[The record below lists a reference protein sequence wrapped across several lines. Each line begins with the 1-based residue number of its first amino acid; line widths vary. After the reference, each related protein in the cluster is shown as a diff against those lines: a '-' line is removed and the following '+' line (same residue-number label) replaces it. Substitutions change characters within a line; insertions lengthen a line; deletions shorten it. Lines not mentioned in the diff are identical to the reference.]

1 MDGQRTSVSVAT
13 VELKATPAGTHLV
26 YTEQGVY
33 LDGLDTPDSRRSGT
47 NSQLD
52 NLATVL
58 EGAGM
63 NAERELR
70 DLIEERVRAVR
81 ERDSATLAA
90 RPAEDVIT
98 FDVLPP
104 LNSRGSQASVEHL
117 QAWFDGYDGPIDYSA
132 RDVQVSA
139 QGDLGFCSFLY
150 HVGGTLKT
158 GDRVNMWVRA
168 TLCCRRIDG
177 RWRIVHDHES
187 VPFDPATGQAL
198 ISLEP
203 Q

>member
-1 MDGQRTSVSVAT
+1 
-13 VELKATPAGTHLV
+13 
-26 YTEQGVY
+26 
-33 LDGLDTPDSRRSGT
+33 
-47 NSQLD
+47 
-52 NLATVL
+52 
-58 EGAGM
+58 M
-63 NAERELR
+63 NAEHELR
-70 DLIEERVRAVR
+70 DLVEERVRAVR

-90 RPAEDVIT
+90 RPAKDVIT

-104 LNSRGSQASVEHL
+104 LNSRGSQATVEHL

-132 RDVQVSA
+132 HDVQASA

-158 GDRVNMWVRA
+158 GDQVNMWVRA

-187 VPFDPATGQAL
+187 VPFDLATGQAL

>member
-1 MDGQRTSVSVAT
+1 
-13 VELKATPAGTHLV
+13 
-26 YTEQGVY
+26 
-33 LDGLDTPDSRRSGT
+33 
-47 NSQLD
+47 
-52 NLATVL
+52 
-58 EGAGM
+58 M

-70 DLIEERVRAVR
+70 DLIHERVHAVR

-90 RPAEDVIT
+90 RPADDVIT

-104 LNSRGSQASVEHL
+104 LNSRGSQAVVEHL
-117 QAWFDGYDGPIDYSA
+117 QAWFDGYDGPIDYSVH
-132 RDVQVSA
+132 DVQVSA
-139 QGDLGFCSFLY
+139 EGDLGFGSFLY
-150 HVGGTLKT
+150 HVGGSLKT
-158 GDRVNMWVRA
+158 GDQVNMWVRA

>member
-1 MDGQRTSVSVAT
+1 
-13 VELKATPAGTHLV
+13 
-26 YTEQGVY
+26 
-33 LDGLDTPDSRRSGT
+33 
-47 NSQLD
+47 
-52 NLATVL
+52 
-58 EGAGM
+58 M

-70 DLIEERVRAVR
+70 DLIDERVRAVR

-104 LNSRGSQASVEHL
+104 LNSRGSQATVEHL
-117 QAWFDGYDGPIDYSA
+117 RAWFDGYDGPIDYSA
-132 RDVQVSA
+132 HDVQVSA
-139 QGDLGFCSFLY
+139 QGDLGFCSYLY

-158 GDRVNMWVRA
+158 GGQVNMWVRA

-177 RWRIVHDHES
+177 RWRIAHDHES

>member
-1 MDGQRTSVSVAT
+1 
-13 VELKATPAGTHLV
+13 
-26 YTEQGVY
+26 
-33 LDGLDTPDSRRSGT
+33 
-47 NSQLD
+47 
-52 NLATVL
+52 
-58 EGAGM
+58 M
-63 NAERELR
+63 NAEHELR
-70 DLIEERVRAVR
+70 DLVEERVRAVR

-90 RPAEDVIT
+90 RPAKDVIT

-104 LNSRGSQASVEHL
+104 LNSRGSQATVEHL

-132 RDVQVSA
+132 HDVQASA

-158 GDRVNMWVRA
+158 GDQVNMWVRA

>member
-1 MDGQRTSVSVAT
+1 
-13 VELKATPAGTHLV
+13 
-26 YTEQGVY
+26 
-33 LDGLDTPDSRRSGT
+33 
-47 NSQLD
+47 
-52 NLATVL
+52 
-58 EGAGM
+58 M
-63 NAERELR
+63 NAEQELR
-70 DLIEERVRAVR
+70 DLIDERVRAVR

-90 RPAEDVIT
+90 RPADDVIT

-104 LNSRGSQASVEHL
+104 LNSRGSQATVAHL

-132 RDVQVSA
+132 HDVQVSA

-158 GDRVNMWVRA
+158 GDQVNMWVRA

-177 RWRIVHDHES
+177 RWRIMHDHES
-187 VPFDPATGQAL
+187 VPFNPATGQAL

>member
-1 MDGQRTSVSVAT
+1 
-13 VELKATPAGTHLV
+13 
-26 YTEQGVY
+26 
-33 LDGLDTPDSRRSGT
+33 
-47 NSQLD
+47 
-52 NLATVL
+52 
-58 EGAGM
+58 M
-63 NAERELR
+63 NAERDLR
-70 DLIEERVRAVR
+70 DLVEERVRAVR

-90 RPAEDVIT
+90 RPADDVIT

-104 LNSRGSQASVEHL
+104 LNSRGSQATVEHL

-132 RDVQVSA
+132 HDVQVNA
-139 QGDLGFCSFLY
+139 QDDLGFCSFLY

-158 GDRVNMWVRA
+158 GDQVNMWVRA
-168 TLCCRRIDG
+168 TLCCRRTDG

>member
-1 MDGQRTSVSVAT
+1 
-13 VELKATPAGTHLV
+13 
-26 YTEQGVY
+26 
-33 LDGLDTPDSRRSGT
+33 
-47 NSQLD
+47 
-52 NLATVL
+52 
-58 EGAGM
+58 M
-63 NAERELR
+63 NAERDLR
-70 DLIEERVRAVR
+70 DLVEERVRAVR
-81 ERDSATLAA
+81 ERDSATLVA
-90 RPAEDVIT
+90 RPTDDVIT

-104 LNSRGSQASVEHL
+104 LNSRGSQATADHL
-117 QAWFDGYDGPIDYSA
+117 QKWFDGYAGPIDYSA
-132 RDVQVSA
+132 HDVQASA

-158 GDRVNMWVRA
+158 GDQVNMWVRA

>member
-1 MDGQRTSVSVAT
+1 MTA
-13 VELKATPAGTHLV
+13 A
-26 YTEQGVY
+26 
-33 LDGLDTPDSRRSGT
+33 
-47 NSQLD
+47 
-52 NLATVL
+52 
-58 EGAGM
+58 
-63 NAERELR
+63 RELR
-70 DLIEERVRAVR
+70 DLVDERVRAVR

-104 LNSRGSQASVEHL
+104 LNSRGSQATVEHL
-117 QAWFDGYDGPIDYSA
+117 QTWFDGYDGPIDYSA
-132 RDVQVSA
+132 HDLQVSA
-139 QGDLGFCSFLY
+139 QDDLGFCSFLY

-158 GDRVNMWVRA
+158 GDAVNMWVRA
-168 TLCCRRIDG
+168 TLCCRRIDE

-187 VPFDPATGQAL
+187 VPFDPVTGQAL

>member
-1 MDGQRTSVSVAT
+1 
-13 VELKATPAGTHLV
+13 
-26 YTEQGVY
+26 
-33 LDGLDTPDSRRSGT
+33 
-47 NSQLD
+47 
-52 NLATVL
+52 
-58 EGAGM
+58 M

-70 DLIEERVRAVR
+70 GLVEERVRAVH
-81 ERDSATLAA
+81 ERDTATLAA
-90 RPAEDVIT
+90 RPADDVIT

-104 LNSRGSQASVEHL
+104 LNSRGSQSTLEHL

-132 RDVQVSA
+132 HDVQVSA

-158 GDRVNMWVRA
+158 GDQVNMWVRA

-177 RWRIVHDHES
+177 RWRVVHDHES

-198 ISLEP
+198 LSLEP

>member
-1 MDGQRTSVSVAT
+1 VSA
-13 VELKATPAGTHLV
+13 
-26 YTEQGVY
+26 EQ
-33 LDGLDTPDSRRSGT
+33 
-47 NSQLD
+47 
-52 NLATVL
+52 
-58 EGAGM
+58 
-63 NAERELR
+63 ELR
-70 DLIEERVRAVR
+70 DLVDERVQAVR
-81 ERDSATLAA
+81 SRDIATLAA
-90 RPAEDVIT
+90 RPVDDVIT

-104 LNSRGSQASVEHL
+104 LNSRGSHATVDHL
-117 QAWFDGYDGPIDYSA
+117 QQWFDGYAGPIDYTV

-139 QGDLGFCSFLY
+139 SDELGFCSFLY

-158 GDRVNMWVRA
+158 GDAVNMWVRA
-168 TLCCRRIDG
+168 TLCCRRMGG